1 MDRVISVLL
10 VFRRRPAGRPLDREE
25 RCQQRVSLLPRA
37 AELRFY
43 AASHAPDDNVVDGNA
58 VPACVSVGVRRRERA
73 SAQDKLHEKANQAHD
88 DETEARAQRNPLEL

>member
-10 VFRRRPAGRPLDREE
+10 VFRRRPAGRPLDCPE
-25 RCQQRVSLLPRA
+25 LPRA

-73 SAQDKLHEKANQAHD
+73 SAQDELHEKANQAHD